1 MSILNNFAVGLKAAA
16 EIKPVFSSNGRLS
29 VGQRNFTKKDFYY
42 GIIYSCI
49 DAIAN
54 AVASNGF
61 GLYKK
66 GKDQSEDFTHPAIQ
80 LLRKPNKFQTTM
92 DVFYLI
98 SSHIDTTG
106 RAFLYPV
113 KTLADGIYK
122 EMYVLDP
129 AAMSIVQGDSD
140 LIKGYVY
147 RNPKGVQ
154 IPFDAD
160 EIVPIFRPNPY
171 DQLSGVSTIEM
182 ARRAIEADINAQDFN
197 SSFFANG
204 ATPSG
209 ALKADGALSEL
220 QFQRLK
226 EQFNTEYAG
235 KGNAHKTLILENGL
249 SYQQMQF
256 NQKDMDFVNQRNMT
270 RDEILSIF
278 KVPKT
283 IVAITDDVNRANA
296 ETSDF
301 VFMAR
306 VVKPRINLIFEKLNS
321 FYLPLFKNTQQL
333 ELVADECVPVNK
345 EAALNYDKSAVNVWE
360 TVNEVRQRQ
369 GLEPIDGGDELQP
382 PQTVSPFGLGFNNG
396 QSKTHKKMLVTK
408 SAKDRLYLLAKKRLL
423 AKSRVDLQNAIKQQI
438 AILVKDISKKELA
451 RLRVKGVEDNL
462 QDIVGDT
469 EKWQTLTGEII
480 LDKNTSAFKQSVA
493 LVAEYYDLIDEFD
506 LEKSGALAILKD
518 RAKASALSVRETLL
532 QKARAIIEEK
542 ISGGETTLRDIRDA
556 VANGIDDVGLAS
568 AERIARTEM
577 AFAFNEGAVAD
588 MEASGFV
595 KQVKWIL
602 GDDACEL
609 CQHLSEENDGIFIL
623 GEEPEIPVHPNCEC
637 DIVPF
642 WD

>member
-1 MSILNNFAVGLKAAA
+1 MNILNNFAVGLKAAT
-16 EIKPVFSSNGRLS
+16 ENKPVFSTNGRLS
-29 VGQRNFTKKDFYY
+29 VGQRSYTKRDYYY

-54 AVASNGF
+54 SVASNGF

-66 GKDQSEDFTHPAIQ
+66 GKDQSENTNHPVIQ
-80 LLRKPNKFQTTM
+80 LLRNPNKFQTTM
-92 DVFYLI
+92 DILYLI
-98 SSHIDTTG
+98 SSHIDTAG

-113 KTLADGIYK
+113 KTLAKGKYS
-122 EMYVLDP
+122 ELYVLDP
-129 AAMSIVQGDSD
+129 AAMSIVQGDGE

-154 IPFDAD
+154 VPFDVD

-171 DQLSGVSTIEM
+171 NQLDGVSTIEM

-197 SSFFANG
+197 KEFFANG
-204 ATPSG
+204 ASPSG
-209 ALKADGALSEL
+209 ALKTENALSET

-226 EQFNTEYAG
+226 EQFKDEYTG

-249 SYQQMQF
+249 NYQQMQL

-306 VVKPRINLIFEKLNS
+306 VVKPRINLIFEKLNA
-321 FYLPLFKNTQQL
+321 FLLPLFSDTQL
-333 ELVADECVPVNK
+333 FELVPDECVPTNK
-345 EAALNYDKSAVNVWE
+345 EADLNYDKAAVNVWE

-369 GLEPIDGGDELQP
+369 GLEPIDGGDELNP
-382 PQTVSPFGLGFNNG
+382 PQASPFGLGFNNG
-396 QSKTHKKMLVTK
+396 HSKTHKKMLITK
-408 SAKDRLYLLAKKRLL
+408 SAKDRRYLLAKKRLL
-423 AKSRVDLQNAIKQQI
+423 AKGRIDLQNAIKQQI
-438 AILVKDISKKELA
+438 AILVKDIGKKDLA

-462 QDIVGDT
+462 QDIMGNT

-480 LDKNTSAFKQSVA
+480 LDKNTNAFKQSVA
-493 LVAEYYDLIDEFD
+493 LVAEYYDLIEEFD

-532 QKARAIIEEK
+532 QKARAIIEDK
-542 ISGGETTLRDIRDA
+542 IAGGETTLREIRDA
-556 VANGIDDVGLAS
+556 VADGIDGVGLAS

-577 AFAFNEGAVAD
+577 AFAYNEGAVAD

-602 GDDACEL
+602 GDDACDL
-609 CQHLSEENDGIFIL
+609 CQHLSEDNNGIFTL

-637 DIVPF
+637 DLVPY